1 MKWIKQYGWLL
12 ISCGGI
18 VLVIAG
24 IACFVNP
31 LTSYLRLVR
40 YAGLGMLVNSVM
52 LMTLSLLLHLGKAEK
67 RWMIAKS
74 LLDLFF
80 ALILCYNPLLTFI
93 AFPLLAGFLILCSG
107 LLKTAAAL
115 LITSRNV
122 RPVSMITGLLF
133 LVFGILLMRATFRSD
148 IDINIILGLF
158 GSALGSL
165 YLFYSL
171 SMHFFKPAV
180 KAY

>member
-12 ISCGGI
+12 ISGGGI
-18 VLVIAG
+18 LLVIAG
-24 IACFVNP
+24 IVCFANP
-31 LTSYLRLVR
+31 LASYLRLVR
-40 YAGLGMLVNSVM
+40 YAGLGMLANSIM
-52 LMTLSLLLHLGKAEK
+52 LMILSLLLHLSKLEK

-74 LLDLFF
+74 LLDFLF

-115 LITSRNV
+115 LITSRPV
-122 RPVSMITGLLF
+122 RPVSLLTGLLF
-133 LVFGILLMRATFRSD
+133 IVFGLLLMRATFRSD

-158 GSALGSL
+158 GAGLGSL

-171 SMHFFKPAV
+171 SIHFFKPAF